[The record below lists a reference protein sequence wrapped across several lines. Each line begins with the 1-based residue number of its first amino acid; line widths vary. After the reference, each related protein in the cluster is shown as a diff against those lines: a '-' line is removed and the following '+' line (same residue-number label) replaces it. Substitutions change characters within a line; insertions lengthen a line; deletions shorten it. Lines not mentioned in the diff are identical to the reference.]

1 MDHRICS
8 SESDREEDTVVRFV
22 NNLQTYEVL
31 LGKTHKTYN
40 FHENSK
46 TYKLT
51 NSKTYKFLLNLGF
64 TDRTLTSSAWQQGV
78 SVKECFE

>member
-31 LGKTHKTYN
+31 LGNTQKTYN
-40 FHENSK
+40 FHENLQ
-46 TYKLT
+46 TQKLK
-51 NSKTYKFLLNLGF
+51 NSKTQYDN
-64 TDRTLTSSAWQQGV
+64 
-78 SVKECFE
+78 

>member
-46 TYKLT
+46 NLQTYKL
-51 NSKTYKFLLNLGF
+51 KNL
-64 TDRTLTSSAWQQGV
+64 
-78 SVKECFE
+78 

>member
-46 TYKLT
+46 
-51 NSKTYKFLLNLGF
+51 NSKTQKLKKLNP
-64 TDRTLTSSAWQQGV
+64 S
-78 SVKECFE
+78 

>member
-40 FHENSK
+40 FHENSI
-46 TYKLT
+46 TYKLV
-51 NSKTYKFLLNLGF
+51 NS
-64 TDRTLTSSAWQQGV
+64 
-78 SVKECFE
+78 

>member
-51 NSKTYKFLLNLGF
+51 NL
-64 TDRTLTSSAWQQGV
+64 
-78 SVKECFE
+78 